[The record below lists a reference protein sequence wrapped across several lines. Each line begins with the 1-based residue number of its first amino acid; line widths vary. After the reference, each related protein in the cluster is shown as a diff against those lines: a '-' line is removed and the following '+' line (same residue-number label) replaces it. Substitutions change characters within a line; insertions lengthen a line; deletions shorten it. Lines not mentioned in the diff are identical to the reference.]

1 MKAWAESLP
10 GAKDSKIRFLGDP
23 SGAFARAF
31 DTEFDSAAVFGSN
44 RSKRYAV
51 VTENGAV
58 KDAYV
63 EPDNTGVNGESFF
76 FLKSSILFPLLSRL
90 NYNVLTSFCFRR
102 LSLFFPPLDAF
113 LSILLFSH
121 CFVFTPQRREL
132 TQSTSLRCREGS
144 RIEDSR
150 I

>member
-44 RSKRYAV
+44 RSQRYAV

-76 FLKSSILFPLLSRL
+76 FFKELYPSSSSLSLELQCLDIILFPAS
-90 NYNVLTSFCFRR
+90 V
-102 LSLFFPPLDAF
+102 FFPPLDAF

-121 CFVFTPQRREL
+121 CFVFTPQRTR
-132 TQSTSLRCREGS
+132 TNAVYQSPLPRRF
-144 RIEDSR
+144 
-150 I
+150 